1 MSTIPNPAATEEQLA
16 RNMQIEQLIQQQ
28 NCLQQ
33 QLAELQHQQWQ
44 LTQQL
49 PQPLAAVLPNP
60 QLSGEAAP
68 VAMDTFAQGQGISS
82 DQLQLQQSKQVSE
95 VHSNFGADS
104 KKRKIYHS
112 EESTIQYNVPVSSR
126 YKALENSAIESPV
139 RETVVLSEPEQ
150 NIIKIPPIFVH
161 EVDNFEKMIQDIK
174 NIAQKDFSTKN
185 VKNSVKVMFSDIE
198 DFRNYRSFCDE
209 ENIAYYSF
217 RDPTVKP
224 LSVVIKDIPT
234 SYSEEAI
241 EAELLRLKYPV
252 TKVSRLYNKE
262 RKPIHICAVELTNN
276 SEARKIFALNKFLYS
291 VIRVEQ
297 RFNARIVM
305 CKKCQRYGH
314 SQANCGFPPR
324 CVKCV
329 GNHHYKDCGKTR
341 DSLPQCVNCN
351 EYHAANYR
359 GCKYYKTY
367 VKEKTM
373 PSLKN
378 VPIIQIVIYPPKWP
392 LT

>member
-1 MSTIPNPAATEEQLA
+1 
-16 RNMQIEQLIQQQ
+16 
-28 NCLQQ
+28 
-33 QLAELQHQQWQ
+33 
-44 LTQQL
+44 
-49 PQPLAAVLPNP
+49 
-60 QLSGEAAP
+60 
-68 VAMDTFAQGQGISS
+68 
-82 DQLQLQQSKQVSE
+82 
-95 VHSNFGADS
+95 
-104 KKRKIYHS
+104 
-112 EESTIQYNVPVSSR
+112 
-126 YKALENSAIESPV
+126 
-139 RETVVLSEPEQ
+139 
-150 NIIKIPPIFVH
+150 
-161 EVDNFEKMIQDIK
+161 
-174 NIAQKDFSTKN
+174 
-185 VKNSVKVMFSDIE
+185 MFSDIE

-373 PSLKN
+373 PSPKERSNNSNSHISPKMAPNINDPQNYKRGFPSLPRRSYREAIQSSSRAPPLDWSSIISN
-378 VPIIQIVIYPPKWP
+378 IVSQVVTAIVPQIQKMVEGMVRTMSYNG
-392 LT
+392 